1 MTASLRLSLK
11 SGEKIY
17 INGAVLRVDRKVTM
31 ELLNEATFL
40 LGQHIVKA
48 DETKT
53 PLRQLYFLLQTLLI
67 DPASGEKVR
76 PMCRESLS
84 LLASAFENKAILDG
98 LSQVSHFL
106 QTGRLVD
113 ALKCLRKLF
122 PIEATILPSSAPAVS
137 VAAVPLV
144 QGAEHS
150 VEVSVEHGVEHREV
164 LACK

>member
-40 LGQHIVKA
+40 LAQHIIKA

-53 PLRQLYFLLQTLLI
+53 PLRQLYFLVQTLLI
-67 DPASGEKVR
+67 DPASGEKIR
-76 PMCRESLS
+76 PMCRDSLS
-84 LLASAFENKAILDG
+84 LLASAFENRDILDG
-98 LSQVSHFL
+98 LLQVSQFL
-106 QTGRLVD
+106 QAGRLVD

-122 PIEATILPSSAPAVS
+122 PIEATILPSSSTEVVGTAGPF
-137 VAAVPLV
+137 V
-144 QGAEHS
+144 Q
-150 VEVSVEHGVEHREV
+150 SVEHSTEHREV
-164 LACK
+164 LACKS